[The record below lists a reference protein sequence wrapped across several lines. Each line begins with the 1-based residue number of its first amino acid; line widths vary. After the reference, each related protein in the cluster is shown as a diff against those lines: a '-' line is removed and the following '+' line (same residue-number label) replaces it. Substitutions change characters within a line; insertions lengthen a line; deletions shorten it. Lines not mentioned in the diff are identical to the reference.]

1 MVQLTFYLPT
11 LIKLGS
17 PKTKKRINIRILK
30 HVASVTPGDILRAQQ
45 AMVLAI

>member
-1 MVQLTFYLPT
+1 MVQLTFYLST

-17 PKTKKRINIRILK
+17 PKTKKIINVRILK
-30 HVASVTPGDILRAQQ
+30 HGARLTPGDILRAQQ